1 MGGEVVNRAEYND
14 GCLNICGG
22 DGGRTRVAALS
33 YSAVLA
39 PAALPDSLALL
50 TLSLPP
56 LIAVA
61 LIPSQ
66 IQKYSKYPHKST

>member
-39 PAALPDSLALL
+39 PAALRDSLALG
-50 TLSLPP
+50 TLSFPLLPQTP
-56 LIAVA
+56 RIS
-61 LIPSQ
+61 SQ
-66 IQKYSKYPHKST
+66 VKE